1 MDRSKFLEENWMGGN
16 KRFYSSRRPEVD
28 SGIRILARDS
38 RTTSKLS
45 LFLREDWPDRVNKSR
60 MSYIDRKRGQQRNIV
75 TAGLD
80 LVGRKVVIYDEVGD
94 IWRLKIIKDCSLS
107 WIDDGIVACV
117 THTLQVRCEL

>member
-1 MDRSKFLEENWMGGN
+1 MDRSKFLEESWMGGT
-16 KRFYSSRRPEVD
+16 KRFDSSRRPEVTD
-28 SGIRILARDS
+28 IRILAGDS
-38 RTTSKLS
+38 RTTSALS

-60 MSYIDRKRGQQRNIV
+60 MSYIDRKKGQQRNKV

-94 IWRLKIIKDCSLS
+94 FWRLNIIKDCSLS